1 MSYNLYMHILAYKIF
16 RYMAAEEYF
25 YRQRKICICMCEEIL
40 NSWIWKE
47 ITIHHRV
54 FSQFC
59 HHYLWIL
66 FMHDACKCIDI
77 KSYTNFQVFIYYQSL
92 PTTFAATVKKVYWNQ
107 SNAIFLL
114 IDLEINHYSTILWY
128 SYFKLLIGIFRYLL
142 LNLCIHECKI

>member
-92 PTTFAATVKKVYWNQ
+92 PTTFAATVKKVYWNL
-107 SNAIFLL
+107 SSYRFGDRSLFNYSLIFIFQTTNRNISLS
-114 IDLEINHYSTILWY
+114 ITKSMHLWV
-128 SYFKLLIGIFRYLL
+128 
-142 LNLCIHECKI
+142 